1 MEHTHVGNM
10 KRAKRTQAPKHNT
23 HTDSTTTRTRAAS
36 PHQSFISL
44 CIVHHL
50 SGPDTFALFFEAL
63 SRSRPVAGAHAQ
75 HSLSLRLH
83 VEHPDTCTH
92 ARFLTDTDRHTDK
105 HPDRQT
111 HTDDRHKNTTR
122 EIQRFK
128 CCGPALETQDI
139 HDIINVEHKYHE
151 NKPRKTHFL
160 MLFMFFIFSSSLFEV
175 FAQTGRPITF
185 EYLNLSQKLKY

>member
-1 MEHTHVGNM
+1 MH
-10 KRAKRTQAPKHNT
+10 RCL
-23 HTDSTTTRTRAAS
+23 AAS
-36 PHQSFISL
+36 
-44 CIVHHL
+44 
-50 SGPDTFALFFEAL
+50 ALFTIFRVQTLLPFLEAL
-63 SRSRPVAGAHAQ
+63 SRSRPVAGARAQ

-92 ARFLTDTDRHTDK
+92 VRFLTDTDTQTQT
-105 HPDRQT
+105 PRQTET